1 MLSAMLHSDV
11 KSLILFLMALL
22 AAPASQAAP
31 QFPEN
36 PVAVVESGAHGAPI
50 RNMDVDQAERW
61 IVTGSD
67 DKSIRIWAAET
78 GQLVSTLRV
87 PLGPGKVGQIYAVAI
102 SPDGNWI
109 AAGGLTGN
117 LSDNH
122 RIYILDRAS
131 GAVLHVIEDLPE
143 IVIDLAVSANGRRLA
158 ASLWGA
164 NGVRLYDASNWTEIG
179 RDPDYGDSSY
189 SIDFADDGRL
199 VTTSDDGDIRL
210 YDPALNL
217 LLRQT
222 GVSGRYPFTARFSPD
237 GREIAVA
244 YDDFAIVDILSAEDM
259 TWLSS
264 ADTTQVEDSNLFKVT
279 WSQDGSLLCAGG
291 RWVNND
297 QNPVLCWSEAGR
309 GPTQL
314 IEAGAT
320 DTVVDL
326 AFTKDGALLVAAQ
339 DSLVT
344 RLGIQGETYWSARGE
359 KADFRGQREFDGR
372 SLRVSATGDVVEFG
386 FSIWGDNRMVLDLS
400 AGELR
405 SEPLPEDWLSP
416 ALETGMNIQDWINGR
431 EPTLDGRRLFLEPF
445 ETARSLAIIPGQQ
458 RFLIGADYSLRAFDA
473 TGRQLWGFKQDTVS
487 WAVTV
492 AAAQKVAVAG
502 MGDGTL
508 RWFAVEDGSELL
520 RAFVHPDGRWVAW
533 TPEGFFTASAEG
545 SSLLQYI
552 INRGPDRLPEVVA
565 VEQLAEHYF
574 RPDLIAARLAGDE
587 EAIAE
592 AVAALGPV
600 DDLLRK
606 RHAPRI
612 TLVGPEHVDHNRI
625 DFESEIRIEGP
636 NPQDLELVYIVNGVR
651 IARPGARAARR
662 DRRGVV
668 LTQPLTLD
676 PTIPGEKCNKVE
688 VYAETSD
695 GALRSPSVTQ
705 TVCID
710 DPRYRPPKLYA
721 LVIGIDDYFD
731 SSLGLMWA
739 RDDAERIG
747 DMLKTHG
754 RGLYQQITIVPLL
767 DENATKAKI
776 KSAFETLAGEVQP
789 SDVFV
794 LYMAGHGFATD
805 GRYHFVPQEARFTN
819 SDALRDASLA
829 EEQIIELL
837 AGINTTKSLIIL
849 DTCESGAFSPVG
861 TSQLALAATRGAKT
875 KFAIDRLMRQSGRAV
890 LAASS
895 ARQEALEGYKEHGLF
910 TWVLLQAVAESDKL
924 FGNDNK
930 LVDIGELNSYLS
942 EEVPKL
948 SKRVFGRAQV
958 PMGTVSGKLE
968 FIFAKEPE

>member
-11 KSLILFLMALL
+11 KNLILFLIALL
-22 AAPASQAAP
+22 AAPASQAEP

-36 PVAVVESGAHGAPI
+36 PVAVVEIGAHGAPI
-50 RNMDVDQAERW
+50 RSMSTDQAERW

-67 DKSIRIWAAET
+67 DKSIRIWEAAT
-78 GQLVSTLRV
+78 GQLISTLRV
-87 PLGPGKVGQIYAVAI
+87 PLGPRKLGQIFSVAI
-102 SPDGNWI
+102 SPDGQWI
-109 AAGGLTGN
+109 AAGGLTGT
-117 LSDNH
+117 LGDDH

-131 GAVLHVIEDLPE
+131 GTQIHVIEDLPDMA
-143 IVIDLAVSANGRRLA
+143 IDLTISADGSRLA

-164 NGVRLYDASNWTEIG
+164 HGVRLYETSGWTEIR
-179 RDPDYGDSSY
+179 RDSDYGDSSY
-189 SIDFADDGRL
+189 SIDIAKDGRL
-199 VTTSDDGDIRL
+199 IATSDDGDLRL
-210 YDPALNL
+210 YDAALNL
-217 LLRQT
+217 VLRKQ
-222 GVSGRYPFTARFSPD
+222 GDSGRYPFTARFSPD
-237 GREIAVA
+237 GEEIAVG
-244 YDDFAIVDILSAEDM
+244 YDDVPVVEILSAAD
-259 TWLSS
+259 LSHL
-264 ADTTQVEDSNLFKVT
+264 AFTDTLQVETSSLFKAV
-279 WSQDGSLLCAGG
+279 WSQDGSRLCAAG
-291 RWVNND
+291 RSLTGD
-297 QNPVLCWSEAGR
+297 ENPVICWDDAGR
-309 GPTQL
+309 GPMQVVD
-314 IEAGAT
+314 AGAT

-326 AFTKDGALLVAAQ
+326 TFLKGGDLLVSAH
-339 DSLVT
+339 DSLVA
-344 RLGIQGETYWSARGE
+344 RLDPAGQVDWAVRGE
-359 KADFRGQREFDGR
+359 KADFRGQRETDGR

-386 FSIWGDNRMVLDLS
+386 FLTWGEDRAVLDLS
-400 AGELR
+400 AGEF
-405 SEPLPEDWLSP
+405 SPEALPWHKLAP
-416 ALETGMNIQDWINGR
+416 ALETGMDIENWINTT
-431 EPTLDGRRLFLEPF
+431 EPTLNDRLLDLEPF
-445 ETARSLAIIPGQQ
+445 ETARSIAIVPGQQ
-458 RFLIGADYSLRAFDA
+458 RFLLGTDYSLRAFDA
-473 TGRQLWGFKQDTVS
+473 TGRQIWGTKQDTVT

-492 AAAQKVAVAG
+492 AQARQVAVVG

-508 RWFAVEDGSELL
+508 RWFTVEDGRELL

-533 TPEGFFTASAEG
+533 MPEGFFTASANG

-552 INRGPDRLPEVVA
+552 INRGADRLPEVVA

-587 EAIAE
+587 EVIAA

-606 RHAPRI
+606 RQAPRI

-636 NPQDLELVYIVNGVR
+636 DQQDLELVYIVNGVR

-662 DRRGVV
+662 DRRSVV

-676 PTIPGEKCNKVE
+676 PTLPGEVCNRIE
-688 VYAETSD
+688 VYAETAD

-739 RDDAERIG
+739 RDDAERVG
-747 DMLKTHG
+747 KMLESQG
-754 RGLYQQITIVPLL
+754 RGLYQQIKVVPLL
-767 DENATKAKI
+767 DEDATKAKI
-776 KSAFETLAGEVQP
+776 KETFETLAREVQP

-794 LYMAGHGFATD
+794 LYIAGHGFATD

-819 SDALRDASLA
+819 SDALREASIA
-829 EEQIIELL
+829 EEQIIEFL

-861 TSQLALAATRGAKT
+861 TSQLALAQTRGAKT

-895 ARQEALEGYKEHGLF
+895 ARQEALEGYQGHGLF
-910 TWVLLQAVAESDKL
+910 TWVLLKAVAESDKR
-924 FGNDNK
+924 FGNGNE

-948 SKRVFGRAQV
+948 SKQVFGRAQV

-968 FIFAKEPE
+968 FIFAKDAE